1 MAAKM
6 SNRDRIAQKAAE
18 AAATAKEK
26 SEAAKSSERAV
37 AAPRKSAAAKGSG
50 GKSRAKSTA
59 RGSGRIKIVWR
70 VCNPAGVEVKSFPYA
85 QEAEA
90 RAEAERMTTELG
102 RTHFVRRDEVPLSS

>member
-1 MAAKM
+1 MAGKL

-18 AAATAKEK
+18 AAATAQEK
-26 SEAAKSSERAV
+26 QEKADKKAKSTPR
-37 AAPRKSAAAKGSG
+37 AAPRKAGKGS
-50 GKSRAKSTA
+50 AKTA
-59 RGSGRIKIVWR
+59 RSPGRIKIVWR

-90 RAEAERMTTELG
+90 RAEAERMTTQLG